1 MTVATI
7 REKLY
12 DYIRIADDKKI
23 KAIYM
28 MLEDQI
34 AEELEWWK
42 DVHFSADLEKRYN
55 AWKKGED
62 KGFSKNDI
70 KESIAGLKK
79 KRAN

>member
-1 MTVATI
+1 MAVATI
-7 REKLY
+7 RENLS
-12 DYIRIADDKKI
+12 DYIRIAADKTMN
-23 KAIYM
+23 AIYM

-42 DVHFSADLEKRYN
+42 NVNFSADLEKRYN